1 MKSIYKLSF
10 VIFTSPILLYFSF
23 KFIGSFFQLNNSLG
37 IQALI
42 CFIFFALGY
51 SIICEFCLNN
61 AGISWINTHQMI
73 KDGLAGS
80 SFEDLEE
87 ITKIGKDIGKYS
99 EGYVSESLN
108 SILLFIIFECMFF
121 IPFSV

>member
-1 MKSIYKLSF
+1 
-10 VIFTSPILLYFSF
+10 
-23 KFIGSFFQLNNSLG
+23 
-37 IQALI
+37 
-42 CFIFFALGY
+42 
-51 SIICEFCLNN
+51 
-61 AGISWINTHQMI
+61 MI